1 MLSLQFR
8 TNEDVITEILW
19 EIIKIPIG
27 WVNETNITFKEVMIV
42 KVADIKLEGTQIKFY
57 DDYSNGNAQDVNYN
71 YFTNML
77 GLMLQNI
84 MKVA

>member
-1 MLSLQFR
+1 M
-8 TNEDVITEILW
+8 
-19 EIIKIPIG
+19 
-27 WVNETNITFKEVMIV
+27 
-42 KVADIKLEGTQIKFY
+42 KVADIKLEGTQIQFY

>member
-1 MLSLQFR
+1 MK
-8 TNEDVITEILW
+8 VTEI
-19 EIIKIPIG
+19 
-27 WVNETNITFKEVMIV
+27 
-42 KVADIKLEGTQIKFY
+42 KLDGTHVQFY
-57 DDYSNGNAQDVNYN
+57 DDFSNGNAKDANYN

>member
-1 MLSLQFR
+1 M
-8 TNEDVITEILW
+8 
-19 EIIKIPIG
+19 
-27 WVNETNITFKEVMIV
+27 

-71 YFTNML
+71 YFTNVL

-84 MKVA
+84 MKVASNLNDSK